1 MCSRLVVIE
10 NNSKLSSVMLG
21 IFCTINNHCV
31 IGTVLDCLLST
42 VTEERPAK
50 KHYDKLSLKKMSFKE
65 IKKTFRTFL

>member
-1 MCSRLVVIE
+1 
-10 NNSKLSSVMLG
+10 MLG

-65 IKKTFRTFL
+65 IENKALLV